1 MIHGKSKHVRLH
13 EHFHLLNPVNAT
25 IEGSSMCFNVTELDF
40 EILMNG
46 SLIFLESGTIV
57 DIERFCINSV
67 AGQQGIFFNLINIKF
82 FYRMVLL
89 VL

>member
-1 MIHGKSKHVRLH
+1 MLDKESLLMIHGKSEHVHLH
-13 EHFHLLNPVNAT
+13 EHFHLLNPVNAI
-25 IEGSSMCFNVTELDF
+25 IEGSLMCFDVKEPHI

-67 AGQQGIFFNLINIKF
+67 AGPQVIFYLI
-82 FYRMVLL
+82 
-89 VL
+89 